1 MVSVKSIPPAI
12 AVEGI
17 RLIVEASAAIATRA
31 PAQARA
37 RGRITEIQRFR
48 KCELNI

>member
-1 MVSVKSIPPAI
+1 MI
-12 AVEGI
+12 E
-17 RLIVEASAAIATRA
+17 ESAAIATRA

-37 RGRITEIQRFR
+37 RGRIAEIQRFC